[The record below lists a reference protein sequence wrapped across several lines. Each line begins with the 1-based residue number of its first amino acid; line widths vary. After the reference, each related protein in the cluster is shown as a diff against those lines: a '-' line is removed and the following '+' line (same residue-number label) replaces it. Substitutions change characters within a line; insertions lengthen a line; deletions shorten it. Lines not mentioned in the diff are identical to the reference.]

1 LNFSNL
7 FAREDIVTQPLFY
20 IFVAFSALLG
30 FAFFRGKRVND
41 RMFRGAF
48 QDLIDV
54 FRPVDQTFT
63 NIGGSIGYHAQLSA
77 RKADVVE
84 KVEATITFLPRQALL
99 WMPISPPHPQIRPP
113 LYHPLSTPQ
122 TPGRRAPNR
131 KGLCRFPGA
140 ENNQCRPPPAGAG
153 PLGKQRFPPLLRQ
166 RNDPPAAPPV
176 PQPPGDAGDDP
187 PHRPCPGGKEVLC
200 IHDPYPGAGGRPS
213 IPGLSVAPLGSQNA
227 GKITALSGA
236 RGAREFNSG
245 SQRAGKDRVKTD

>member
-1 LNFSNL
+1 MNFSNL

-99 WMPISPPHPQIRPP
+99 WMPISLLIRKYDRLFITLYLRHRP
-113 LYHPLSTPQ
+113 LAEGHLIEKGYAGFRGPKITNAARLQQEQVRWGNSDFLLYYANETIRQ
-122 TPGRRAPNR
+122 RLRQFLNRRETPGTIRHIALVPEEKKCFVFMIPTRGQVAAHLSPVYQWLPSVL
-131 KGLCRFPGA
+131 KMPG
-140 ENNQCRPPPAGAG
+140 
-153 PLGKQRFPPLLRQ
+153 K
-166 RNDPPAAPPV
+166 
-176 PQPPGDAGDDP
+176 
-187 PHRPCPGGKEVLC
+187 
-200 IHDPYPGAGGRPS
+200 
-213 IPGLSVAPLGSQNA
+213 
-227 GKITALSGA
+227 
-236 RGAREFNSG
+236 
-245 SQRAGKDRVKTD
+245 

>member
-1 LNFSNL
+1 MNFSNL

-84 KVEATITFLPRQALL
+84 KVEATITFLPA
-99 WMPISPPHPQIRPP
+99 
-113 LYHPLSTPQ
+113 
-122 TPGRRAPNR
+122 
-131 KGLCRFPGA
+131 
-140 ENNQCRPPPAGAG
+140 
-153 PLGKQRFPPLLRQ
+153 
-166 RNDPPAAPPV
+166 
-176 PQPPGDAGDDP
+176 
-187 PHRPCPGGKEVLC
+187 
-200 IHDPYPGAGGRPS
+200 RPS
-213 IPGLSVAPLGSQNA
+213 SGCPSRSSSANTTASLSPSIYA
-227 GKITALSGA
+227 
-236 RGAREFNSG
+236 
-245 SQRAGKDRVKTD
+245 TDPWPKGT